1 MNALIRSP
9 ALALGAVI
17 AVAAMPLAA
26 QTLPADPASIWT
38 LQDENASIS
47 AAKLTDRDYTNGLR
61 LGWTSPSDAQPQALT
76 GVGRALWGDGQLRI
90 SFDLTQQIYTPTNAA
105 SVSPPAGDR
114 PYAGVLMGTLGLTSD
129 TADHRSTLSLGL
141 GLVGPAALGEEVQ
154 NGFHDLIGQ
163 KHNNGWSTQLP
174 NEPLL
179 EITSSRVWRLKT
191 GGVAGLETEVLPEL
205 TAGLGTLRTYV
216 MTGAVARIG
225 QGLDSDFGAPRLRPG
240 LTAGDAFARRDIG
253 WYVFAGVD
261 GQGVAYD
268 TTLDGD
274 LFQSSRSVK
283 RVPYLGEA
291 ELGAALLIAGTRLTY
306 TQVIQTQEYRHQKGG
321 PHEFGSLAWSLRF

>member
-105 SVSPPAGDR
+105 
-114 PYAGVLMGTLGLTSD
+114 
-129 TADHRSTLSLGL
+129 
-141 GLVGPAALGEEVQ
+141 
-154 NGFHDLIGQ
+154 
-163 KHNNGWSTQLP
+163 
-174 NEPLL
+174 
-179 EITSSRVWRLKT
+179 
-191 GGVAGLETEVLPEL
+191 
-205 TAGLGTLRTYV
+205 
-216 MTGAVARIG
+216 
-225 QGLDSDFGAPRLRPG
+225 
-240 LTAGDAFARRDIG
+240 
-253 WYVFAGVD
+253 
-261 GQGVAYD
+261 
-268 TTLDGD
+268 
-274 LFQSSRSVK
+274 
-283 RVPYLGEA
+283 
-291 ELGAALLIAGTRLTY
+291 
-306 TQVIQTQEYRHQKGG
+306 
-321 PHEFGSLAWSLRF
+321 